1 MAEYE
6 GYART
11 NYFKVKDLTAFRA
24 WAEPLD
30 LDFTTDV
37 DDPDAIAL
45 LCNTEHGVWPE
56 TDPETFEEI
65 PDFALALSGHL
76 APGQVAILM
85 EVGHEKMRYVGGYAT
100 AINDKGK
107 RIDISLY
114 DIYKMAQEK
123 FNVDI
128 SAAEY

>member
-45 LCNTEHGVWPE
+45 LSHTEHGVWPYKDAE
-56 TDPETFEEI
+56 NEEI
-65 PDFALALSGHL
+65 PDFALALSEHL
-76 APGQVAILM
+76 APGQVAVLM
-85 EVGHEKMRYVGGYAT
+85 EVGHEKMCYVSGYAT
-100 AINDKGK
+100 AINDEGE
-107 RIDISLY
+107 RIDIALS
-114 DIYKMAQEK
+114 DIYKMAKEK